1 MLRMPKPMGESE
13 LKPKVKAMYDAVLEL
28 LNENADVNTMTV
40 SDITKKAG
48 IGKGTAY
55 EYFKTKEEIIAG
67 AVMYD
72 AQKQGE
78 ESWERLET
86 IENFEEKIRY
96 CYRWVVECVQE
107 QRAFARFMLLSVQ
120 TGGIRETLLKQMQKL
135 HEDCREGACMSAPM
149 AILQGMCEQG
159 KMTGSIRADISA
171 EEAAYMLLGSLTSL
185 VMYLGKQ
192 NKETEFEPEKM
203 RDLLCEGFLAT
214 VRGKEV

>member
-1 MLRMPKPMGESE
+1 MLMMQKPQPQSE

-28 LNENADVNTMTV
+28 LNEDADVNTMTV

-55 EYFKTKEEIIAG
+55 EYFKSKEEIIAG
-67 AVMYD
+67 AVIYD

-78 ESWERLET
+78 ESWERLEA
-86 IENFEEKIRY
+86 IEDFEAKIRY
-96 CYRWVVECVQE
+96 CFRWVVECVQE

-120 TGGIRETLLKQMQKL
+120 TGGVRETIMKKMQEK
-135 HEDCREGACMSAPM
+135 HEECVEDGCMGAPM
-149 AILQGMCEQG
+149 AILRGMCEQG
-159 KMTGSIRADISA
+159 RTNGSIRADISA

-192 NKETEFEPEKM
+192 NKEEEFEPEKM
-203 RDLLCEGFLAT
+203 QDLLCEGFLNT
-214 VRGKEV
+214 VK